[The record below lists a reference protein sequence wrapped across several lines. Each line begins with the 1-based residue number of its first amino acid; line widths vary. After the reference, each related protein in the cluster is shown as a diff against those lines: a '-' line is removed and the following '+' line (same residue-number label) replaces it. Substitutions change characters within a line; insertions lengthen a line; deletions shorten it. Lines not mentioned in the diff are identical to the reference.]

1 MIHKGKKSLIISFHK
16 LGFLFDVLHIKAGY
30 CADTRIT
37 VIKFLLLPTHAHK
50 LLLFSDFTHVQ
61 KQNLLYWFLHLT

>member
-1 MIHKGKKSLIISFHK
+1 MIHRGKKSLIISFHK

-37 VIKFLLLPTHAHK
+37 VIKFLLLLTHAYK
-50 LLLFSDFTHVQ
+50 LLIFSDFPCVQ
-61 KQNLLYWFLHLT
+61 KQNLLFWFVHLT